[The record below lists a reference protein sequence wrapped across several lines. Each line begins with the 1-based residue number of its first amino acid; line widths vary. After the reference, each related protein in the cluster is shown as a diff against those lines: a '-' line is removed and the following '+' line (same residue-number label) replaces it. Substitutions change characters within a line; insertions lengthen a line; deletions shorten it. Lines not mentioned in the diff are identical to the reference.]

1 MYIPSKSN
9 SITGQPN
16 WLQIMAGIIQK
27 AGYELNCMRIGIVNA
42 FYPEDLTV
50 DVQIVNKKTLEL
62 NKDGTQN
69 VMDFPVIRAKICY
82 CSPNITYPIN
92 PGDECVL
99 LFSDREIE
107 SWFINGDV
115 NPEGYPRMHSLT
127 DAVALFGIRSLPQMI
142 SIATDALQ
150 LFYGSSVLQIS
161 NNDISVNTQTLG
173 IFGNTVQE
181 GSITATSLNAT
192 SAATGTFQTAD
203 SKTVT
208 VTNGIITAIA

>member
-16 WLQIMAGIIQK
+16 WVQIMNGIAQK
-27 AGYELNCMRIGIVNA
+27 AGYELNCMRVGIVYA
-42 FYPEDLTV
+42 FYSEDLTV

-69 VMDFPVIRAKICY
+69 VVDFPVIRAKICY
-82 CSPNITYPIN
+82 CSPFITSPIN
-92 PGDECVL
+92 VGDECIL

-107 SWFINGDV
+107 SWFINGDI
-115 NPEGYPRMHSLT
+115 NPEGYPRMHALT

-142 SIATDALQ
+142 NIATNALQ
-150 LFYGSSVLQIS
+150 LFYGNSVIQIGDNS
-161 NNDISVNTQTLG
+161 ITASTQNIG
-173 IFGNTVQE
+173 IWGNTVQE

-192 SAATGTFQTAD
+192 SAATGAFRTAD
-203 SKTVT
+203 NKTVT